1 MLGRYGIEAAL
12 SHIDKPACLIN
23 KGGAIILTNVGW
35 DGFFENKASENHI
48 KSLFPETTTT
58 DILSLFDDTASHVS
72 VQYTDIKTVSSSTP
86 AISLDVHKDCEIAL
100 VICDTAPPSQGDFLI
115 EPNYAQVVLE
125 AIPAPVF
132 CKDINHIYTA
142 CNEEFLTVLGKTR
155 EEVIGKNVFE
165 VAPSDKA
172 RVYREA
178 DDALFLS
185 GGRQVYE
192 TTYRYADGTD
202 HDVVFHKSVF
212 SDQAGKPA
220 GLIGIMLDFT
230 ERRAAERSLVENEAL
245 LQAIVDNSP
254 AYIFVKDL
262 DGRYIVAGN
271 KFTEKIG
278 WQSGYLLG
286 KTDYEV
292 FPKAIASQLRQND
305 KKVLDAGTPLSR
317 KESFKLGSHEITN
330 LTVKFPLKDA
340 SGEVKGLAGIAV
352 DMSDLV
358 AAENKLKNASRML
371 ELEVQRQTRELSEEI
386 RIRQETEKELK
397 QSEAL
402 LKEVN
407 DELEKRVKLR
417 TAELEKEVADRK
429 KIELALRDREKQFE
443 ASASSASDWF
453 WATDENHCFTFFSD
467 RLEEIAGVSPNVL
480 LGLKRWETGATR
492 MTEEEWAPHIE
503 ELNAH
508 KSFRDFRFIL
518 HRKNGE
524 LRHISISG
532 VPIFNDDGTFKGYRG
547 AGTDITEQIETFQRA
562 QIAEQQ
568 LQQAQ
573 KMEAIGQLTG
583 GVAHDFN
590 NILAIILGNIELLQD
605 DIKPDNELYP
615 LMNAIERSATRGA
628 NLTQRL
634 LAYSRKQAL
643 RPQEIDLNAL
653 TKDMLD
659 LIDRLLGETI
669 HVQTDFSEEIDA
681 VYADP
686 GQVENSL
693 MNLCINSSDAMPA
706 GGDLLISTGSLIV
719 NALNQDQFAD
729 LPFGNYSWLCVKD
742 TGTGMDQETLTHVFE
757 PFFTTKETGKGTG
770 LGLSMIYGFAKQS
783 DGTVRIESEVGKG
796 TIVKMYLPTK
806 PAGDT

>member
-1 MLGRYGIEAAL
+1 MIGNYGIEAAL
-12 SHIDKPACLIN
+12 SHIEKPACIIN
-23 KGGAIILTNVGW
+23 NAGAITYTNPGW
-35 DGFFENKASENHI
+35 NLFFENAVSQENIASI
-48 KSLFPETTTT
+48 FPAQNTAK
-58 DILSLFDDTASHVS
+58 ILSVFDDISS
-72 VQYTDIKTVSSSTP
+72 QISIRIKHIEPISCEGIT
-86 AISLDVHKDCEIAL
+86 ISLELHRDHETALLICETPLPA
-100 VICDTAPPSQGDFLI
+100 QGGFQFAS
-115 EPNYAQVVLE
+115 NYAQVVLE
-125 AIPAPVF
+125 TIPAPVF

-142 CNEEFLTVLGKTR
+142 CNDEFLTVLGKTR
-155 EEVIGKNVFE
+155 QEIIGKNVFE

-172 RVYREA
+172 RIYREA
-178 DDALFLS
+178 DDALFQA

-212 SDQAGKPA
+212 SDETKKAA

-230 ERRAAERSLVENEAL
+230 ERRAVEKSLIENEAL
-245 LQAIVDNSP
+245 LQAIIDNSP

-262 DGRYIVAGN
+262 EGRYIVAGN

-292 FPKAIASQLRQND
+292 FPKAIATQLRYND
-305 KKVLDAGTPLSR
+305 RKVLDAGTPISK
-317 KESFKLGSHEITN
+317 KETFKLGDQDITN

-340 SGEVKGLAGIAV
+340 NGEVKGLAGIAV

-371 ELEVQRQTRELSEEI
+371 ELEVERQTRELSEEI

-397 QSEAL
+397 QSETL
-402 LKEVN
+402 LKEAN
-407 DELEKRVKLR
+407 DELERRVRLR
-417 TAELEKEVADRK
+417 TSELEKEIADRK
-429 KIELALRDREKQFE
+429 KIELTLRDREEQFE

-467 RLEEIAGVSPNVL
+467 RLEEIAGVNPKEL
-480 LGLKRWETGATR
+480 LGVTRWEAGTTK
-492 MTEEEWAPHIE
+492 MTTEEWAPHIK
-503 ELNAH
+503 ELNSH
-508 KSFRDFRFIL
+508 KPFRDFRFIL

-532 VPIFNDDGTFKGYRG
+532 VPVFHEDGSFKGYRG
-547 AGTDITEQIETFQRA
+547 AGSDISEQIETSQRA
-562 QIAEQQ
+562 QAAEQQ

-605 DIKPDNELYP
+605 DIKPDSDLYP
-615 LMNAIERSATRGA
+615 LMSAIERSATRGA

-669 HVQTDFSEEIDA
+669 HVQTDFSETIDP

-686 GQVENSL
+686 GQVENAL
-693 MNLCINSSDAMPA
+693 MNLCINSSDAMSG
-706 GGDLLISTGSLIV
+706 GGDLFISTGSLIV

-742 TGTGMDQETLTHVFE
+742 TGTGMDQETLAHVFE
-757 PFFTTKETGKGTG
+757 PFFTTKEPGKGTG

-783 DGTVRIESEVGKG
+783 DGTVRIESTEGEG
-796 TIVKMYLPTK
+796 TIVKMYLPTNQRSES
-806 PAGDT
+806 